1 MIYEAKNIRNVALFG
16 HQGSGKTS
24 LVESLY
30 AAVNKTEKGSIEKGN
45 TISDYQKEE
54 KKRLSSIST
63 SIVPLFYNDY
73 KINLLDVPGNDDFVG
88 EEIAVTHS
96 VKGAILMIDA
106 SSGIQVG
113 TIKAFKLLK
122 RRGIPFLIY
131 VNKMDKGYPNYEEIL
146 EQIVKTFGKMCIP
159 FTLPLGHADQFDG
172 FINCVELKARK
183 YNGKDCV
190 DDVIYEDK
198 KAKVFELYNSICEAV
213 ALTDDALLDKFFSGT
228 PLTSEEIHKGLRK
241 GVLNAEIYPI
251 IFGSAI
257 NNIGINTLIRMLID
271 YLPAPDDLKPYSG
284 TDDSGKEVTRMTK
297 SDEPFSGYVF
307 KTLIDQ
313 YLGQI
318 NFVKVDSGILSAGD
332 EVFVPNLNRTIK
344 ISGLNIISGNNLT
357 AVDQVGAGDICAI
370 TKSTELETSFTLCD
384 KDNHIKY
391 KETSFPTAVF
401 FKALITKDKKDD
413 EKLSNALAKVVKEDK
428 TLEVKR
434 NNETKQLLLGGL
446 SETHINFILSKIKST
461 YGVEVQTADQKI
473 CYRETITK
481 EAHGNGRY
489 IKQSGGSGFYGVVEM
504 KFEPSEKI
512 EFAEEIFGGAVP
524 KNYFPSIEKGFYE
537 ALNEGLLAGFPVIN
551 CKATLLDGKYHPVDS
566 NELAFKMAAI
576 LAFKDAYMKAGPTIL
591 EPILTV
597 NIYIDNKYLGDVLN
611 DLNSRRGRIQNI
623 VDKESE
629 TTMVEVL
636 LPEAETLDYVT
647 KLKVLT
653 QGSGYF
659 NRSFYSYE
667 EVPHQLREKVIKEN
681 SLLNNK

>member
-30 AAVNKTEKGSIEKGN
+30 SAVNKTEKGAIEKGN

-63 SIVPLFYNDY
+63 SVVPLFYNDY

-88 EEIAVTHS
+88 EEIAITHS
-96 VKGAILMIDA
+96 IKGAILMIDA

-113 TIKAFKLLK
+113 TIKAFKLLR

-131 VNKMDKGYPNYEEIL
+131 VNKMDKGFPNYEEIL
-146 EQIVKTFGKMCIP
+146 DQINKTFGKMCIP
-159 FTLPLGHADQFDG
+159 FTLPLGHADSFDG
-172 FINCVELKARK
+172 FINCVELKGRK
-183 YNGKDCV
+183 YNGKECV

-198 KAKVFELYNSICEAV
+198 KPKVFELYNRICEAV
-213 ALTDDALLDKFFSGT
+213 ALTDDKLLDKFFSGEA
-228 PLTSEEIHKGLRK
+228 LTNKEIHEGLRK

-251 IFGSAI
+251 IFGSAL
-257 NNIGINTLIRMLID
+257 NNIGINTLITMLID
-271 YLPAPDDLKPYSG
+271 YLPAPNDLKPYVG
-284 TDDSGKEVTRMTK
+284 LDDSGKEVSRKTE
-297 SDEPFSGYVF
+297 SSEPFSAYVF

-318 NFVKVDSGILSAGD
+318 NFVKVDSGVLTAGQ
-332 EVFVPNLNRTIK
+332 EVYVPNINKTVKITSLNMIC
-344 ISGLNIISGNNLT
+344 GNNLT
-357 AVDQVGAGDICAI
+357 AVDSVQAGDICAI
-370 TKSTELETSFTLCD
+370 TKTPDLETSFTLCD

-391 KETSFPTAVF
+391 KEISFPTAVF
-401 FKALITKDKKDD
+401 YKALVTSDKKDD
-413 EKLSNALAKVVKEDK
+413 DKLSSALSKVIKEDK
-428 TLEVKR
+428 TIEVKR
-434 NNETKQLLLGGL
+434 NTETKQLLLGGL
-446 SETHINFILSKIKST
+446 SETHINFVLSKIKST
-461 YGVEVQTADQKI
+461 YGIDVKTEEPKV

-481 EAHGNGRY
+481 EATGNGRY

-504 KFEPSEKI
+504 KFEPSDKI

-566 NELAFKMAAI
+566 NELAFKMASI
-576 LAFKDAYMKAGPTIL
+576 LAFKDAYMKANPTIL

-597 NIYIDNKYLGDVLN
+597 NIYIDNKYLGDVMN

-623 VDKESE
+623 VDKENE
-629 TTMVEVL
+629 TTMIEVL

-659 NRSFYSYE
+659 NRAFNSYE
-667 EVPHQLREKVIKEN
+667 EVPHQLRDKVIKEN
-681 SLLNNK
+681 SLLKNK

>member
-30 AAVNKTEKGSIEKGN
+30 AAVNGTEKGSIEKGN

-63 SIVPLFYNDY
+63 SVVPLFYKDY

-88 EEIAVTHS
+88 EGIAVTHS
-96 VKGAILMIDA
+96 IKGAILMIDA

-146 EQIVKTFGKMCIP
+146 DQIVKTFGKTCIP

-183 YNGKDCV
+183 YNGKTCE

-213 ALTDDALLDKFFSGT
+213 ALTDDSLLDKFFSGE
-228 PLTSEEIHKGLRK
+228 PLSNEEIHSGLRK

-271 YLPAPDDLKPYSG
+271 YLPAPDDLKPYVG
-284 TDDSGKEVTRMTK
+284 LDDNGNEVTRKTENN
-297 SDEPFSGYVF
+297 EPFSGYVF

-318 NFVKVDSGILSAGD
+318 NFVKVDSGVLNVGQ
-332 EVFVPNLNRTIK
+332 EVYVPNLNRTVK
-344 ISGLNIISGNNLT
+344 IASLNTICGNNLT
-357 AVDQVGAGDICAI
+357 AVEQVGAGDICAI
-370 TKSTELETSFTLCD
+370 TKTTDLETSFTICD
-384 KDNHIKY
+384 KDNHIKF
-391 KETSFPTAVF
+391 KEIGFPTAVY
-401 FKALITKDKKDD
+401 FKALVTKDKKDD
-413 EKLSNALAKVVKEDK
+413 EKLSSGLAKIVREDK

-434 NNETKQLLLGGL
+434 NTETKQLLLGGL
-446 SETHINFILSKIKST
+446 SETHINFVLAKLKST
-461 YGVEVQTADQKI
+461 YTVDVSTVEPKI

-481 EAHGNGRY
+481 EASGNGRY

-576 LAFKDAYMKAGPTIL
+576 LAFKDAYMKAAPTIL
-591 EPILTV
+591 EPILNV

-623 VDKESE
+623 VDKENE

-659 NRSFYSYE
+659 NRTFYSYE
-667 EVPHQLREKVIKEN
+667 EVPHQLKEKVIKEN
-681 SLLNNK
+681 SLLNQK

>member
-284 TDDSGKEVTRMTK
+284 TDDAGKEVTRMTK

-313 YLGQI
+313 L
-318 NFVKVDSGILSAGD
+318 ILLKLIV
-332 EVFVPNLNRTIK
+332 VFFL
-344 ISGLNIISGNNLT
+344 LE
-357 AVDQVGAGDICAI
+357 
-370 TKSTELETSFTLCD
+370 TKSLFQ
-384 KDNHIKY
+384 I
-391 KETSFPTAVF
+391 
-401 FKALITKDKKDD
+401 
-413 EKLSNALAKVVKEDK
+413 
-428 TLEVKR
+428 
-434 NNETKQLLLGGL
+434 
-446 SETHINFILSKIKST
+446 
-461 YGVEVQTADQKI
+461 
-473 CYRETITK
+473 
-481 EAHGNGRY
+481 
-489 IKQSGGSGFYGVVEM
+489 
-504 KFEPSEKI
+504 
-512 EFAEEIFGGAVP
+512 
-524 KNYFPSIEKGFYE
+524 
-537 ALNEGLLAGFPVIN
+537 
-551 CKATLLDGKYHPVDS
+551 
-566 NELAFKMAAI
+566 
-576 LAFKDAYMKAGPTIL
+576 
-591 EPILTV
+591 
-597 NIYIDNKYLGDVLN
+597 
-611 DLNSRRGRIQNI
+611 
-623 VDKESE
+623 
-629 TTMVEVL
+629 
-636 LPEAETLDYVT
+636 
-647 KLKVLT
+647 
-653 QGSGYF
+653 
-659 NRSFYSYE
+659 
-667 EVPHQLREKVIKEN
+667 
-681 SLLNNK
+681 

>member
-1 MIYEAKNIRNVALFG
+1 MVYEAKNIRNVALFG

-63 SIVPLFYNDY
+63 SVVPLFYNDY

-146 EQIVKTFGKMCIP
+146 EQINKTFGKMCIP

-284 TDDSGKEVTRMTK
+284 IDDEGKEGEGFFMASVVDFGDINMYGTDISYYMIYNIMGITAVKDEMIDYKDILTNSLNTLEYKDSFVQKTIDDGNKETKRALALNAQMQAAYDSYNQAWENRQTSYDITSQKYSDATLGYERVYDTETGDIYKAYNGFTDDYSGSRYEPVTDNMYT
-297 SDEPFSGYVF
+297 EAVTGY
-307 KTLIDQ
+307 
-313 YLGQI
+313 
-318 NFVKVDSGILSAGD
+318 
-332 EVFVPNLNRTIK
+332 
-344 ISGLNIISGNNLT
+344 
-357 AVDQVGAGDICAI
+357 
-370 TKSTELETSFTLCD
+370 
-384 KDNHIKY
+384 
-391 KETSFPTAVF
+391 
-401 FKALITKDKKDD
+401 
-413 EKLSNALAKVVKEDK
+413 
-428 TLEVKR
+428 
-434 NNETKQLLLGGL
+434 
-446 SETHINFILSKIKST
+446 
-461 YGVEVQTADQKI
+461 
-473 CYRETITK
+473 
-481 EAHGNGRY
+481 
-489 IKQSGGSGFYGVVEM
+489 
-504 KFEPSEKI
+504 
-512 EFAEEIFGGAVP
+512 
-524 KNYFPSIEKGFYE
+524 IEK
-537 ALNEGLLAGFPVIN
+537 
-551 CKATLLDGKYHPVDS
+551 
-566 NELAFKMAAI
+566 
-576 LAFKDAYMKAGPTIL
+576 
-591 EPILTV
+591 
-597 NIYIDNKYLGDVLN
+597 
-611 DLNSRRGRIQNI
+611 
-623 VDKESE
+623 
-629 TTMVEVL
+629 
-636 LPEAETLDYVT
+636 
-647 KLKVLT
+647 
-653 QGSGYF
+653 
-659 NRSFYSYE
+659 
-667 EVPHQLREKVIKEN
+667 
-681 SLLNNK
+681 